1 MFLDKNLAC
10 LEITELMQLILL
22 NASQSEVCPPSVVS
36 TRGQK
41 QKTDRTGDY
50 TETRRLHKRIPL
62 CTGTLR
68 YNLKTSPDSLRD

>member
-22 NASQSEVCPPSVVS
+22 NASQSEVSPPSAVS

-68 YNLKTSPDSLRD
+68 YNLKTSLDSLRD